1 MMADIIEADDL
12 LTWYTSLQSTVHGM
26 GQCIDLLRMNP
37 SYDDIATMIGVFH
50 RHLDHLLIDGF
61 SNVTEKLPRKT
72 FVNES
77 PVGQTMNGDAA

>member
-1 MMADIIEADDL
+1 MTDSTAADEL

-26 GQCIDLLRMNP
+26 GQCIDLLRANP

-61 SNVTEKLPRKT
+61 STVTERFSQKT

-77 PVGQTMNGDAA
+77 PLNQATNGGAA